1 MENFKISIIV
11 PVYNAAK
18 YINKCLD
25 SLIGQTYTNI
35 EIICVNDESKDNS
48 LEILEGY
55 AKKDS
60 RVRVI
65 SLKNNG
71 VSNAR
76 NEALK
81 IASGD
86 AIMFVDSDDWIDV
99 SACETAYQEMKKS
112 NTDIVMFPYIK
123 EFGENSEK
131 KRIYSDNRIFEG
143 NDITKLHIRFAGP
156 MEDELRNPENSDALS
171 TVWGKL
177 YKKEVIEGIEFYDI
191 RKIGSFE
198 DGLFNL
204 DVFGW
209 VKRVSYINE
218 YLYHYRKNNTSSL
231 TNGYK
236 PNLLSHRQNI
246 YEQINKYISENNLDN
261 TYEKAL
267 KNRIVFEMI
276 YIGLNEFSNKECSV
290 FGRIKNIKNIINTK
304 NYRQAA
310 KEFKL
315 KTLPIHW
322 KVFFA
327 FAKYN
332 IATGLYLMIVL
343 MGMLK
348 RFRRK
353 P

>member
-11 PVYNAAK
+11 PVYNAAE

-48 LEILEGY
+48 LEILESY

-76 NEALK
+76 NEALEV
-81 IASGD
+81 AAGD
-86 AIMFVDSDDWIDV
+86 GIVFVDSDDWLEV
-99 SACETAYQEMKKS
+99 SACEVAYQEMKR
-112 NTDIVMFPYIK
+112 TDADIVMFPYIK
-123 EFGENSEK
+123 EFGTTSEK
-131 KRIYSDNRIFEG
+131 KRIYSENKIFEG
-143 NDITKLHIRFAGP
+143 EDLKKLHIRFAGP
-156 MEDELRNPENSDALS
+156 MKNELKSPENSDALC

-204 DVFGW
+204 NVFGR
-209 VKRVSYINE
+209 VKKVSYINK

-231 TNGYK
+231 TTGYK
-236 PNLLSHRQNI
+236 PNLLSYRQNI
-246 YEQINKYISENNLDN
+246 YEQINKYIRENSLDK
-261 TYEKAL
+261 TYERAL
-267 KNRIVFEMI
+267 KNRIVFEII
-276 YIGLNEFSNKECSV
+276 YLGLNEFSNKECSV
-290 FGRIKNIKNIINTK
+290 FERVKNIKNIINAK
-304 NYRQAA
+304 SYRQAA
-310 KEFKL
+310 KKFTL

-322 KVFFA
+322 KIFFT

-332 IATGLYLMIVL
+332 CAQGIYYMIALIKIIR
-343 MGMLK
+343 K
-348 RFRRK
+348 RRR
-353 P
+353 